1 MNEIKDIEMISI
13 QPYNSSFSLVSD
25 SSNAN
30 AKTVRIENVY
40 NWSRFFFVSFN
51 IESLLA
57 CSSQHDESKTSVNT
71 WTGLFLV
78 SFPRTFNNWVFS
90 IFDFIQLNSSNSKKK
105 IMTNSEKNSIQ
116 FFLRKRGKL
125 KFHRML
131 NILKRYFENFAITK
145 YRNILGC
152 NIHDGYCTLFAINPS
167 IFIKFPPAKN
177 MR

>member
-13 QPYNSSFSLVSD
+13 QPYNSSFSLVPD

-90 IFDFIQLNSSNSKKK
+90 IFDFVQLNSSNSKKK
-105 IMTNSEKNSIQ
+105 NYDE
-116 FFLRKRGKL
+116 FRE
-125 KFHRML
+125 KFHPVKVPSNVEHFEAL
-131 NILKRYFENFAITK
+131 LWEFRYYEIPK
-145 YRNILGC
+145 HSWLQHSWRLLYIVRHQPIDL
-152 NIHDGYCTLFAINPS
+152 H
-167 IFIKFPPAKN
+167 
-177 MR
+177 